1 MRRLCLCLGLLALAS
16 CKNVPE
22 AVQQAQDFYAKV
34 DSAQF
39 DKTWDLLVDDE
50 KALVSKPDFVKMF
63 ADSLRVPGFDTTDEW
78 RVVSTSG
85 NETQV
90 RADRRTPNWEAI
102 DGIKSHKTRRELLKG
117 LSEGG
122 SIPLHRDTSRVV
134 TVVTTPQGPR
144 FRVGL
149 KSMIEFQ
156 QERQKVVQSLAKN
169 VSVSLKRGIVENN
182 FQAFF
187 HVTGTVKNDGDVDLK
202 PIVFQVFIHGKLSGT
217 TTLKEVVS
225 SKGSYSGEMTSDYE
239 NGLTPQ
245 KFGTSWNI
253 GHGAVNISGLSA
265 KVISVAPSDR
275 KELDRLVA
283 RHLGGKTPVWLF

>member
-1 MRRLCLCLGLLALAS
+1 MRRLCLAIGLLALAS

-22 AVQQAQDFYAKV
+22 SVQQAQDFYAKV

-39 DKTWDLLVDDE
+39 DKAWDLLVDDE
-50 KALVSKPDFVKMF
+50 KALLDKPAFVKMF

-78 RVVSTSG
+78 TVVASSG

-90 RADRRTPNWEAI
+90 RAHRRVPSWDII
-102 DGIKSHKTRRELLKG
+102 DGIRSHKTRRELLKG

-122 SIPLHRDTSRVV
+122 NIPLHKDTSWVV
-134 TVVTTPQGPR
+134 TVVKTPQGPR

-149 KSMIEFQ
+149 QAMIDFQ
-156 QERQKVVQSLAKN
+156 KEREAVLRSLAEK
-169 VSVSLKRGIVENN
+169 VSVSLKKGVVENN

-187 HVTGTVKNDGDVDLK
+187 HVTGSVKNDGDIDLK
-202 PIVFQVFIHGKLSGT
+202 PVVFQVFIQGRFSGT
-217 TTLKEVVS
+217 TTIKDVVPA
-225 SKGSYSGEMTSDYE
+225 KGTHSGEMTSDYE

-245 KFGTSWNI
+245 KFGTSWDR
-253 GHGAVNISGLSA
+253 GAVNISGLSA
-265 KVISVAPSDR
+265 KVVSAAPADR

>member
-22 AVQQAQDFYAKV
+22 SVQQVQDFYAKV

-39 DKTWDLLVDDE
+39 DKAWDLLVDDE
-50 KALVSKPDFVKMF
+50 KALVPKAEFVKMF
-63 ADSLRVPGFDTTDEW
+63 TDSLRVPGFDTTDEW
-78 RVVSTSG
+78 TVVSSSG

-90 RADRRTPNWEAI
+90 RAERRSPSWDII
-102 DGIKSHKTRRELLKG
+102 DGIKTHKTRRELLKG

-122 SIPLHRDTSRVV
+122 SIPLHKDTTRLA

-144 FRVGL
+144 FRIGL

-156 QERQKVVQSLAKN
+156 KEREKVVQSLARN
-169 VSVSLKRGIVENN
+169 VSVSLKRGVVENN

-202 PIVFQVFIHGKLSGT
+202 PVVFQVFIHGKLSGT
-217 TTLKEVVS
+217 TTLKEVVPA
-225 SKGSYSGEMTSDYE
+225 KGSHSGEMTSDYE

-245 KFGTSWNI
+245 KFGTNWD
-253 GHGAVNISGLSA
+253 HGAVNIS
-265 KVISVAPSDR
+265 
-275 KELDRLVA
+275 
-283 RHLGGKTPVWLF
+283 

>member
-22 AVQQAQDFYAKV
+22 SVQQAQDFYAKV

-39 DKTWDLLVDDE
+39 DKAWDLLVDEE
-50 KALVSKPDFVKMF
+50 KALVTKAEFIKLFS
-63 ADSLRVPGFDTTDEW
+63 DSLRVPGFDSTDEW
-78 RVVSTSG
+78 TVVASSG

-90 RADRRTPNWEAI
+90 RADRRSPSWDVI

-122 SIPLHRDTSRVV
+122 TIPLHRDTSRLV

-149 KSMIEFQ
+149 KSMVEFQ
-156 QERQKVVQSLAKN
+156 KERAKVLETLAKN
-169 VSVSLKRGIVENN
+169 VSVTLKRGVIENN

-187 HVTGTVKNDGDVDLK
+187 HVTGTVKNDGDIDLK
-202 PIVFQVFIHGKLSGT
+202 PVVFQVFIHGKLSGT
-217 TTLKEVVS
+217 TTLKEVVPA
-225 SKGSYSGEMTSDYE
+225 KGTHSGEMTSDYE

-245 KFGTSWNI
+245 KFGTSWDI
-253 GHGAVNISGLSA
+253 GHGAVNISGLTA
-265 KVISVAPSDR
+265 KVVSAAPADR

-283 RHLGGKTPVWLF
+283 KHLGGKTPAWLF